1 MVGVDHAVYIYDN
14 SGAFSDINSLKPV
27 TDLFP
32 GFATR
37 LNWPAKL
44 CNNRPGNGDNKGE
57 RSSQYA
63 AAMSS
68 HLRFGAHS
76 DWLMAADTDEYT
88 APMGTNF
95 KNLQV
100 LLSRVEEK
108 QGINVLNWKS
118 KRSKPWLQYFKCAN
132 VNIVSICNVIL
143 YSF

>member
-14 SGAFSDINSLKPV
+14 SGAFSDTTSLKLV

-63 AAMSS
+63 AAMSC

-76 DWLMAADTDEYT
+76 
-88 APMGTNF
+88 G
-95 KNLQV
+95 
-100 LLSRVEEK
+100 
-108 QGINVLNWKS
+108 
-118 KRSKPWLQYFKCAN
+118 
-132 VNIVSICNVIL
+132 
-143 YSF
+143 